1 MTQFVNV
8 NILSISKKSNR
19 FPSFLF
25 FLIKQFIVSFFT
37 YFKAEDRY
45 ILRILIFVITIGY
58 YNNLLKEYSILF
70 EQMYKKIF
78 LNIQLLVT

>member
-19 FPSFLF
+19 CPSFLL
-25 FLIKQFIVSFFT
+25 FLIKQFIVSFFN

-45 ILRILIFVITIGY
+45 ILRILVFVITIGY

-70 EQMYKKIF
+70 EQMYTKIF
-78 LNIQLLVT
+78 LNIQLLVI